1 MSFGRV
7 EIIDK
12 KTNTLLGIA
21 IFENGFERFIPNS
34 EITLTKKQNKIIKK
48 AIKEI
53 EKWNN

>member
-1 MSFGRV
+1 MLFGRV
-7 EIIDK
+7 DIIDK

-21 IFENGFERFIPNS
+21 IFDNGFERFIQNS

>member
-1 MSFGRV
+1 MTFGRV
-7 EIIDK
+7 EIKDN

-21 IFENGFERFIPNS
+21 IFNNGFDRFIPNS

-48 AIKEI
+48 VIKEL